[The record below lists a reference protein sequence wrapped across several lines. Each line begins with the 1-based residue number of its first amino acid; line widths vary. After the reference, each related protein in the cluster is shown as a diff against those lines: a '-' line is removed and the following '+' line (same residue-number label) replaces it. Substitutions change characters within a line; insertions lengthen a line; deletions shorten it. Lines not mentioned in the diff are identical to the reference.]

1 LLPVDF
7 PLPLIS
13 LNETE
18 VPEQVVSLSLPVI
31 TGNLVVTAI
40 SLEYFSVKNGYPQK
54 IVKKAF
60 MPAGVV
66 SAIYI

>member
-1 LLPVDF
+1 MPVDF

-18 VPEQVVSLSLPVI
+18 VPEQLISLPLPAT
-31 TGNLVVTAI
+31 TGNLVVTAV
-40 SLEYFSVKNGYPQK
+40 SLEYFSVKNGYPEK

-66 SAIYI
+66 SAMYY